1 MGAAGSKATFKQ
13 AVHVEVVR
21 ASPLV
26 GKHDY
31 LKKPVKC
38 DFCGNDRR
46 WLIRCEYCG
55 RTEQR
60 ISLEALEENS

>member
-1 MGAAGSKATFKQ
+1 MESKANFKQ
-13 AVHVEVVR
+13 SVQVEVIR

-31 LKKPVKC
+31 LKKSIKC
-38 DFCGNDRR
+38 TFCGNNRR

-55 RTEQR
+55 RNEQV
-60 ISLEALEENS
+60 ISLEENS

>member
-1 MGAAGSKATFKQ
+1 MDKATFRQ
-13 AVHVEVVR
+13 EVQVEVIR

-31 LKKPVKC
+31 LKKAIVC
-38 DFCGNDRR
+38 RFCGNGRR

-55 RTEQR
+55 RTEQK
-60 ISLEALEENS
+60 ISLEETL